1 MNVLISQAGLETTG
15 CRLSTNGL
23 QALHQLLSLPIR
35 DHSDAGEHP
44 GMGDRPIEILLKKG
58 QIKTDRGVERLNEGM
73 QTLLKTIAP
82 GACCTTGHPTSHQ
95 FIRRFPQ
102 LVRRLTVPAHSA
114 T

>member
-1 MNVLISQAGLETTG
+1 
-15 CRLSTNGL
+15 
-23 QALHQLLSLPIR
+23 
-35 DHSDAGEHP
+35 
-44 GMGDRPIEILLKKG
+44 MGDRPIEILLKKG
-58 QIKTDRGVERLNEGM
+58 QVKTDGGVKRLDEGM

-82 GACCTTGHPTSHQ
+82 GACSTTGHPTSHQ